1 MSRELL
7 IAIYSVILI
16 ILVSLS
22 FVFSTAD
29 MTYGSINIHRLEKK
43 YAEVPSKRN
52 FYALKVTQKYDR
64 TISTLLL
71 LNVLVNTG
79 LDSLATLIG
88 VNLAFV
94 ILGESYPSI
103 QIVADNYAF
112 ICSMVALFLKVS
124 IGEIIAKS
132 VGKIYNYKWA
142 PLLGRLTNALSYIF
156 LPITA
161 LATGVSSLVV
171 YPFEKN
177 ASDLAISDDELHE
190 MVDEIEEEGQIDEE
204 KAEILHGA
212 IDYTE
217 TEAYEIMTPRVDVFA
232 IDMND
237 DIEEVLKDERLFE
250 HSRIPVY
257 DDSIDDIKGFVHL
270 NQLIREYLEKKDD
283 FDIKEIMC
291 DVVMLPRST
300 EINNILKK
308 FKQTHQHFA
317 VVLDEYGGT
326 EGVVTMED
334 ILEEIVGDIWDE
346 KDDKDVELVERKDG
360 SYIVDGMMKLDEFCE
375 QFDIDYEKLE
385 TDYVTIAGFCVE
397 LLDDNFAK
405 VGDKIKFKNLEIE
418 VLAVDEKNT
427 IEKLIVHKVIEEEE

>member
-156 LPITA
+156 L
-161 LATGVSSLVV
+161 
-171 YPFEKN
+171 
-177 ASDLAISDDELHE
+177 
-190 MVDEIEEEGQIDEE
+190 
-204 KAEILHGA
+204 
-212 IDYTE
+212 
-217 TEAYEIMTPRVDVFA
+217 
-232 IDMND
+232 
-237 DIEEVLKDERLFE
+237 
-250 HSRIPVY
+250 
-257 DDSIDDIKGFVHL
+257 DSFVTKFSYKP
-270 NQLIREYLEKKDD
+270 NCKFSIYWIRK
-283 FDIKEIMC
+283 
-291 DVVMLPRST
+291 
-300 EINNILKK
+300 
-308 FKQTHQHFA
+308 
-317 VVLDEYGGT
+317 
-326 EGVVTMED
+326 
-334 ILEEIVGDIWDE
+334 
-346 KDDKDVELVERKDG
+346 
-360 SYIVDGMMKLDEFCE
+360 
-375 QFDIDYEKLE
+375 
-385 TDYVTIAGFCVE
+385 
-397 LLDDNFAK
+397 
-405 VGDKIKFKNLEIE
+405 
-418 VLAVDEKNT
+418 
-427 IEKLIVHKVIEEEE
+427 